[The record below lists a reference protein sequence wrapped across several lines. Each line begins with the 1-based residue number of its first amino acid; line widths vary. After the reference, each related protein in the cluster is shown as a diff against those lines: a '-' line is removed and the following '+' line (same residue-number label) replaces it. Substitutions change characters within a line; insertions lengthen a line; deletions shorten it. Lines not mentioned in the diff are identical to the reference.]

1 MGLLKD
7 KVKGSQ
13 LGHWRMNRLLKL
25 MIVDDEP
32 LVRLALQHMIDWP
45 SMGIAVE
52 VEAADGAEALEILR
66 QRDDIDL
73 MLLDIEMPRLSGIE
87 LLRTY
92 PAVKE
97 KQRPV
102 TIMLSAY
109 SDYSYVREA
118 FVLGAI
124 DFIVKADMDE
134 EHLVPVV
141 LKAISELHKQAPP
154 LHPLPI
160 SETQDDVDA
169 KSEVLRQLITYDPNQ
184 QEDAAAIAGTGIH
197 EWLGESNQLVA
208 VMTIAHGSANSRMER
223 TLHDTKTQRFIRQSV
238 QTVLDAMSIRHFI
251 YRKSQTEYVLF
262 CTLAQY
268 RSESVIRE
276 KVQSAFAMMQTRLIQ
291 YVNVSISIGVSELA
305 SGTKHWY
312 RLHQQAAHL
321 AAMSFFAG
329 WNKVFYPESCMDQGR
344 AGANTGSGSGA
355 NTGQDHVRKLQLTLK
370 ANGAGIAQLLEQDN
384 PELWSREFEQMQ
396 LLLGQTWGW
405 RPQDVQAALEDL
417 LWELGGLL
425 YRRGIRWDD
434 LEDELQHPFEYMKSL
449 ETLEETKSW
458 LHRICTNLH
467 SWLHGKEKAD
477 CSYSIVV
484 ATAKQFLDLHYMEDV
499 NLALISEMVGV
510 SESYLSK
517 QFTKEVGSNFI
528 QYLTHLRIEESKR
541 LMKKKGFKIT
551 DIAET
556 VGYLNVEHFSRMF
569 KKTTGCSPKLYRES
583 LLK

>member
-1 MGLLKD
+1 
-7 KVKGSQ
+7 
-13 LGHWRMNRLLKL
+13 MNRLLKM

-45 SMGIAVE
+45 SMGIVVE
-52 VEAADGAEALEILR
+52 VEAADGAEALEILK
-66 QRDDIDL
+66 QRGDIDL

-87 LLRTY
+87 LLRAY
-92 PAVKE
+92 SPVME
-97 KQRPV
+97 KRRPV

-118 FVLGAI
+118 FLLGAI

-134 EHLVPVV
+134 EHLVPVI
-141 LKAISELHKQAPP
+141 LKAVNELSKEEPP
-154 LHPLPI
+154 LNSLPT
-160 SETQDDVDA
+160 SEIEDDIDA
-169 KSEVLRQLITYDPNQ
+169 KSEILRQLITFDPNQ
-184 QEDAAAIAGTGIH
+184 QEEAVALATIGIH
-197 EWLGESNQLVA
+197 EWLGEVNQLVA
-208 VMTIAHGSANSRMER
+208 VMTVSQGSGGSRQER
-223 TLHDTKTQRFIRQSV
+223 NLSDAKTQRFITQSV

-262 CTLAQY
+262 CTLVQY

-276 KVQSAFAMMQTRLIQ
+276 KVQSAFTMMQTRLIQ

-344 AGANTGSGSGA
+344 SGSGVGA
-355 NTGQDHVRKLQLTLK
+355 GAGGNAGQDHVRKLQLTLK
-370 ANGAGIAQLLEQDN
+370 ANGAAITQLLEQDN
-384 PELWSREFEQMQ
+384 SELWGKEFEQMQ

-405 RPQDVQAALEDL
+405 RPQDVQAALENL

-425 YRRGIRWDD
+425 HRKGIRWDE
-434 LEDELQHPFEYMKSL
+434 LEEELQHPFEYMRSL
-449 ETLEETKSW
+449 ETLEETKRW
-458 LHRICTNLH
+458 LHRICTNLY

-477 CSYSIVV
+477 SSYSTVV

-528 QYLTHLRIEESKR
+528 QYLTNLRIEESKR

-551 DIAET
+551 DIAES

-569 KKTTGCSPKLYRES
+569 KKTTGYSPKLYRES

>member
-1 MGLLKD
+1 M
-7 KVKGSQ
+7 
-13 LGHWRMNRLLKL
+13 

-32 LVRLALQHMIDWP
+32 LVRLALQHMIDWQ

-52 VEAADGAEALEILR
+52 VEAADGAEALEILE

-87 LLRTY
+87 LLRAF
-92 PAVKE
+92 PAIME
-97 KQRPV
+97 KRRPV

-118 FVLGAI
+118 FLLGAI

-141 LKAISELHKQAPP
+141 LKAISELHKQDSPSN
-154 LHPLPI
+154 PLPS
-160 SETQDDVDA
+160 SEAEDDIDA
-169 KSEVLRQLITYDPNQ
+169 KSEILRQLIMLDPSQ
-184 QEDAAAIAGTGIH
+184 QEDAAAAVAATGIH

-208 VMTIAHGSANSRMER
+208 VMTISKGLPGSRPGRSLNDA
-223 TLHDTKTQRFIRQSV
+223 KTQRFISQSV

-251 YRKSQTEYVLF
+251 YRKSQSEYVLF

-291 YVNVSISIGVSELA
+291 YVNVSIAIGVSELA

-321 AAMSFFAG
+321 AAMSFYAG

-344 AGANTGSGSGA
+344 GNA
-355 NTGQDHVRKLQLTLK
+355 GQDPIRKLQMTLK
-370 ANGAGIAQLLEQDN
+370 ATGAGIAQLLEQDN
-384 PELWSREFEQMQ
+384 AELWKREFEQMQ

-425 YRRGIRWDD
+425 YRKGIRWDD
-434 LEDELQHPFEYMKSL
+434 LEPELQHPFEYLKSL
-449 ETLEETKSW
+449 ETLEETKNW
-458 LHRICTNLH
+458 LNRIC
-467 SWLHGKEKAD
+467 SQLHGQLHGMAKAD
-477 CSYSIVV
+477 SSYSSVV

-528 QYLTHLRIEESKR
+528 QYLTNLRIEESKR

-569 KKTTGCSPKLYRES
+569 KKTTGCSPKLYREN

>member
-1 MGLLKD
+1 MLK
-7 KVKGSQ
+7 
-13 LGHWRMNRLLKL
+13 M

-45 SMGIAVE
+45 SMGITIE
-52 VEAADGAEALEILR
+52 VEAADGAEALEILK
-66 QRDDIDL
+66 QRNDIDL

-87 LLRTY
+87 LLRAY
-92 PAVKE
+92 PAVMDKR
-97 KQRPV
+97 RPV

-118 FVLGAI
+118 FLLGAI

-154 LHPLPI
+154 LSPPPT
-160 SETQDDVDA
+160 SETQDDMDA
-169 KSEVLRQLITYDPNQ
+169 KSEILRQLITFDPNQ
-184 QEDAAAIAGTGIH
+184 QEHAAAVMATDIH

-208 VMTIAHGSANSRMER
+208 VMTIAGGSANSRLER
-223 TLHDTKTQRFIRQSV
+223 SLHDSKTQRFIRQSV
-238 QTVLDAMSIRHFI
+238 QTVLDAMSIQHFI

-276 KVQSAFAMMQTRLIQ
+276 KVQSAFTMMQTRLIQ

-344 AGANTGSGSGA
+344 AGAGVSA
-355 NTGQDHVRKLQLTLK
+355 GQDHVRQLQLTLK
-370 ANGAGIAQLLEQDN
+370 ANGAGIAQLLEQEN

-405 RPQDVQAALEDL
+405 RPQDVQAALENL

-425 YRRGIRWDD
+425 YRKGISWDE
-434 LEDELQHPFEYMKSL
+434 LEEELQHPFEYMRSL
-449 ETLEETKSW
+449 ETLEETKNW
-458 LHRICTNLH
+458 LHRICTNLY
-467 SWLHGKEKAD
+467 SWLHGKEKAES
-477 CSYSIVV
+477 SYSTVV
-484 ATAKQFLDLHYMEDV
+484 ATAKQFLDLHYTEDV
-499 NLALISEMVGV
+499 NLVLISEMVGV

-528 QYLTHLRIEESKR
+528 QYLTNLRIEESKR
-541 LMKKKGFKIT
+541 LMKKKGYKIT

-569 KKTTGCSPKLYRES
+569 KKTTGYSPKLYREN

>member
-1 MGLLKD
+1 MLKI
-7 KVKGSQ
+7 
-13 LGHWRMNRLLKL
+13 

-45 SMGIAVE
+45 SMGVAVE
-52 VEAADGAEALEILR
+52 VEAADGAEALEILE
-66 QRDDIDL
+66 QRGDIDL

-87 LLRTY
+87 LLRAF
-92 PAVKE
+92 PAIAE
-97 KQRPV
+97 KRRPV

-118 FVLGAI
+118 FLLGAI

-134 EHLVPVV
+134 EHLVPVI
-141 LKAISELHKQAPP
+141 LKAISELRKQDSPSTP
-154 LHPLPI
+154 LQS
-160 SETQDDVDA
+160 SEVEDDIDA
-169 KSEVLRQLITYDPNQ
+169 KSEILRRLITLDPNQ
-184 QEDAAAIAGTGIH
+184 QEDAAAVATTGIQ
-197 EWLGESNQLVA
+197 ERLGEANQLVA
-208 VMTIAHGSANSRMER
+208 VMTISQGSQGSRLER
-223 TLHDTKTQRFIRQSV
+223 SLNDAKTQRFITQSV
-238 QTVLDAMSIRHFI
+238 QTVLDAMSIRHII

-291 YVNVSISIGVSELA
+291 YVNVSVAIGVSELA

-344 AGANTGSGSGA
+344 QGASA
-355 NTGQDHVRKLQLTLK
+355 VQDHVRKLQMTLK
-370 ANGAGIAQLLEQDN
+370 ATGASIAQLLEQEN
-384 PELWSREFEQMQ
+384 AELWNREFEQMQ

-425 YRRGIRWDD
+425 YRKGIRWDD
-434 LEDELQHPFEYMKSL
+434 LEQELQHPFEYLKSL
-449 ETLEETKSW
+449 ETLEETKNW
-458 LHRICTNLH
+458 LNRICSNLH
-467 SWLHGKEKAD
+467 GQLHGMAKAD
-477 CSYSIVV
+477 VSYSSVV

-528 QYLTHLRIEESKR
+528 QYLTNLRIEESKR

-551 DIAET
+551 DIAES

>member
-1 MGLLKD
+1 
-7 KVKGSQ
+7 
-13 LGHWRMNRLLKL
+13 MNRLLKM

-52 VEAADGAEALEILR
+52 VEAADGAEALEILE

-87 LLRTY
+87 LLRAF
-92 PAVKE
+92 PAILE
-97 KQRPV
+97 KRRPV

-141 LKAISELHKQAPP
+141 LKAISELHKQAP
-154 LHPLPI
+154 LLNPLP
-160 SETQDDVDA
+160 TQDDIDA
-169 KSEVLRQLITYDPNQ
+169 KSEILRQLITFDPNQ
-184 QEDAAAIAGTGIH
+184 QEDTAAIVATGIH
-197 EWLGESNQLVA
+197 EWIGESNQLVA
-208 VMTIAHGSANSRMER
+208 VMTISQGSLVSRLDR
-223 TLHDTKTQRFIRQSV
+223 SLNDAKTQRYITQSV

-344 AGANTGSGSGA
+344 AGSGA
-355 NTGQDHVRKLQLTLK
+355 GPGAGPGAYAGKDHVRKLQVTLK
-370 ANGAGIAQLLEQDN
+370 ANGAGIAQLLEQEN
-384 PELWSREFEQMQ
+384 PELWNREFEQMQ

-405 RPQDVQAALEDL
+405 KPQDVQSALEDL

-425 YRRGIRWDD
+425 YRKGIRWDD
-434 LEDELQHPFEYMKSL
+434 LEPELQHPFEYLKSL
-449 ETLEETKSW
+449 ETLEETKNW
-458 LHRICTNLH
+458 LNRICSNLH
-467 SWLHGKEKAD
+467 GQLHGMAKAD
-477 CSYSIVV
+477 VNYSSVV

-528 QYLTHLRIEESKR
+528 QYLTNLRIEESKR